1 MKILKDRFY
10 EIINALD
17 GIRCDNRENKQYYDN
32 ENDLRQIP
40 QDIMEYIERKGY
52 CKYIYGANGRF
63 VRTLTEKG
71 YDVLQ
76 YMNYSKYKRRKSIA
90 NWKTWL
96 SIGISIVALIASVY
110 VASRNNQPFNKR
122 GADKSNTDRL
132 ITKIYKRID
141 KFFESSDDQNTKSNQ
156 ASLEVL
162 ARIAS

>member
-90 NWKTWL
+90 NWKTRL

-110 VASRNNQPFNKR
+110 VAFFKPERIKPLTREELTKAIQIDSSL
-122 GADKSNTDRL
+122 KSIKESINSLNLRMTR
-132 ITKIYKRID
+132 IQNPTKH
-141 KFFESSDDQNTKSNQ
+141 
-156 ASLEVL
+156 L
-162 ARIAS
+162 